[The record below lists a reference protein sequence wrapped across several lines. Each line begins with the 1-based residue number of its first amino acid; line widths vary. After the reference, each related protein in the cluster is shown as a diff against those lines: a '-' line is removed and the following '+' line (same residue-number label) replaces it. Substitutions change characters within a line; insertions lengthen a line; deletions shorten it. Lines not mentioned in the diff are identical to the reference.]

1 MSDDNT
7 SESEASGIHGLFFN
21 EDEQQAF
28 KVRDLIFLTSNQVNG
43 LSSVMHCTILV
54 VQHVSQLLK

>member
-7 SESEASGIHGLFFN
+7 SESEASGIHALLFN

-28 KVRDLIFLTSNQVNG
+28 KVEACHFSFEMNRIF
-43 LSSVMHCTILV
+43 SSVMHCTILV
-54 VQHVSQLLK
+54 VQHVSLLLK

>member
-7 SESEASGIHGLFFN
+7 SESEASSIHGILFN

-28 KVRDLIFLTSNQVNG
+28 KVGWLDFLFVT
-43 LSSVMHCTILV
+43 
-54 VQHVSQLLK
+54 QLNRL

>member
-7 SESEASGIHGLFFN
+7 SESEASSIHGLLFN

-28 KVRDLIFLTSNQVNG
+28 KVEEFEFLFVINRIFC
-43 LSSVMHCTILV
+43 SVMHCTILV
-54 VQHVSQLLK
+54 VQHVLQL

>member
-7 SESEASGIHGLFFN
+7 SESEASSIHGILFN

-28 KVRDLIFLTSNQVNG
+28 KVGDLEF
-43 LSSVMHCTILV
+43 
-54 VQHVSQLLK
+54 

>member
-7 SESEASGIHGLFFN
+7 SESEASSIHGLLFN

-28 KVRDLIFLTSNQVNG
+28 KVGRIFIFIHRKSN
-43 LSSVMHCTILV
+43 
-54 VQHVSQLLK
+54 LL

>member
-7 SESEASGIHGLFFN
+7 SESEESTIHGLLFN

-28 KVRDLIFLTSNQVNG
+28 KVRDSAYLK
-43 LSSVMHCTILV
+43 
-54 VQHVSQLLK
+54 SQ

>member
-7 SESEASGIHGLFFN
+7 SESEESSVHGVFFN

-28 KVRDLIFLTSNQVNG
+28 KVWHKSVDIQFWTDL
-43 LSSVMHCTILV
+43 
-54 VQHVSQLLK
+54 LLF

>member
-7 SESEASGIHGLFFN
+7 SESEASSIHGLLFN

-28 KVRDLIFLTSNQVNG
+28 QV
-43 LSSVMHCTILV
+43 
-54 VQHVSQLLK
+54 

>member
-7 SESEASGIHGLFFN
+7 SESEASSIHGLLFN

-28 KVRDLIFLTSNQVNG
+28 KVEEFSFLFIENRIFC
-43 LSSVMHCTILV
+43 SVMHCIIRV
-54 VQHVSQLLK
+54 VQHVLQL

>member
-7 SESEASGIHGLFFN
+7 SESDAPSIQGLFFN

-28 KVRDLIFLTSNQVNG
+28 KVGEGDSFYFKSTERSL
-43 LSSVMHCTILV
+43 
-54 VQHVSQLLK
+54 

>member
-7 SESEASGIHGLFFN
+7 SESEASSIHGMLFN

-28 KVRDLIFLTSNQVNG
+28 KV
-43 LSSVMHCTILV
+43 
-54 VQHVSQLLK
+54 